1 MYRALLVAP
10 DGDFV
15 TDYTCETVNEV
26 EEMLA
31 NQGSRWYFYPFH
43 AVISWNPRPVGT
55 WMENYRLISCA
66 WPFEDYKGKAVKTFC
81 KMIAETPERELEAI
95 LS

>member
-10 DGDFV
+10 DGDYV

-31 NQGSRWYFYPFH
+31 NQGSRWYFFPFH
-43 AVISWNPRPVGT
+43 AVISWRERDA
-55 WMENYRLISCA
+55 WSQMEDFRLISVGY
-66 WPFEDYKGKAVKTFC
+66 PFEDYKGKAVKTFC
-81 KMIAETPERELEAI
+81 KMIAETPMRELEAI
-95 LS
+95 L